1 MVEPDYLFSS
11 LEVILLQ
18 NQFPSD
24 EAWPNEVGQLSSNF
38 PELVEA
44 AIQAI
49 TKIGHTRDLETA
61 LAIRDEIRRLPD
73 SLVTEVLNQIILRL
87 IIIDPLLCRW
97 FVLDVFLHDANPDA
111 KADVAE
117 RINLLIADLRSH

>member
-1 MVEPDYLFSS
+1 MP
-11 LEVILLQ
+11 
-18 NQFPSD
+18 NQFPGNEARSD
-24 EAWPNEVGQLSSNF
+24 DFGQLSNNF
-38 PELVEA
+38 PELIEA

-61 LAIRDEIRRLPD
+61 LAIRDEIRRLPN
-73 SLVTEVLNQIILRL
+73 SLVTEILNQIILRL
-87 IIIDPLLCRW
+87 IVIDPLLCRW

-117 RINLLIADLRSH
+117 RINILIADLRSR